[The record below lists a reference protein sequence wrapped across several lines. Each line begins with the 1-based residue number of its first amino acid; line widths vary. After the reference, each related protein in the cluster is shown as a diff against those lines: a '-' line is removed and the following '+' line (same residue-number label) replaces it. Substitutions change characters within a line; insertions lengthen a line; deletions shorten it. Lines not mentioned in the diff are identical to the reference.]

1 MYHHVRL
8 MMYYMDAAGFAAPV
22 LRHSGGVRMNEQ
34 KGGREEETYP
44 P

>member
-1 MYHHVRL
+1 MYHHVSL
-8 MMYYMDAAGFAAPV
+8 MMYYMDAAGFAPV